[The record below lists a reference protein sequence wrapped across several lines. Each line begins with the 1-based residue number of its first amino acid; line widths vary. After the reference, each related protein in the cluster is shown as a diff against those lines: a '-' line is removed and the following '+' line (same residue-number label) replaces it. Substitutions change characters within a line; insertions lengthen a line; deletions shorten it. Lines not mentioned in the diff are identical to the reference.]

1 MKSLT
6 QYILESS
13 SSHNIDKLISSYTKQ
28 YKIENKFVPD
38 NITQKNIYGI
48 DFYDNGSDHGILFV
62 HKTKDGF
69 EPLYKD
75 RMTWDNA
82 DKIHNAIHLNSWY
95 VWMQVN
101 IKNDYATVVYDITKN
116 KLYIDHV
123 LDIPEDFQDDI
134 YNICDMLNP
143 TFQYYQDEDSYG
155 ENFKAIKI

>member
-1 MKSLT
+1 
-6 QYILESS
+6 
-13 SSHNIDKLISSYTKQ
+13 
-28 YKIENKFVPD
+28 
-38 NITQKNIYGI
+38 
-48 DFYDNGSDHGILFV
+48 
-62 HKTKDGF
+62 
-69 EPLYKD
+69 
-75 RMTWDNA
+75 MTWDNA